1 MCFGGGASVPR
12 GPQSTPRV
20 SAAHDGVDNV
30 PAPRARPRRS
40 AQRFVAAAAAAAAV
54 VVATAAVVDV
64 AAAHARRR
72 RAAAAA
78 AAAVAA
84 AVAAAAAAVLLLL
97 LAAAKNARHRGGR
110 AARPLRRSPPGRSTS
125 CRPRWPSGTAR
136 TAPAA
141 ESRQLVVGAGD
152 KILYEEENVT
162 QCAYTACAASPCAC
176 RRRAAARHRGERG
189 RRRPTRTSASRGPT
203 TRWQRPDTAVQ
214 PTFSSRQYH
223 THSAQRYLHTV
234 NKGVKR
240 CPH

>member
-1 MCFGGGASVPR
+1 MAEEEEGITGAR
-12 GPQSTPRV
+12 GAQHLRRGW
-20 SAAHDGVDNV
+20 SAA
-30 PAPRARPRRS
+30 RARPRRS
-40 AQRFVAAAAAAAAV
+40 AQRVVAAAAAAAAV

-125 CRPRWPSGTAR
+125 CRPRWSSGTAWS
-136 TAPAA
+136 APAA
-141 ESRQLVVGAGD
+141 ESRQLEVGDGD

-162 QCAYTACAASPCAC
+162 QCAYTACASSPCAC

-203 TRWQRPDTAVQ
+203 TRWQRPDTPVRSTFLRARAVGKLL
-214 PTFSSRQYH
+214 PFIFFAVCVR
-223 THSAQRYLHTV
+223 L
-234 NKGVKR
+234 
-240 CPH
+240 

>member
-1 MCFGGGASVPR
+1 MCFGGGVSVPR
-12 GPQSTPRV
+12 GPQSIPRV

-30 PAPRARPRRS
+30 PAPRARAHDES
-40 AQRFVAAAAAAAAV
+40 AQRFVAAAAAAAAAV

-141 ESRQLVVGAGD
+141 ESRQLVAGVGD
-152 KILYEEENVT
+152 KIVYEEENVT
-162 QCAYTACAASPCAC
+162 QCAYTACASSPCAC
-176 RRRAAARHRGERG
+176 RRRATARHRGERG

-203 TRWQRPDTAVQ
+203 TRWQRPDTPVR
-214 PTFSSRQYH
+214 PTFLR
-223 THSAQRYLHTV
+223 AKV
-234 NKGVKR
+234 EPGV
-240 CPH
+240 